1 MNDGI
6 RESEPQAFAFT
17 EGRVIALEI
26 GTSLYSSSA
35 ILRACYKFADRL
47 YSFVSPTETD
57 AVLAVA
63 LWSRTGGEVSPSLV
77 GEFCSELADQELRE
91 RLARETGP
99 LREMVVAQ
107 AFAEG
112 DLPGELDESDYEA
125 DPLGIAAPR

>member
-1 MNDGI
+1 MINDI
-6 RESEPQAFAFT
+6 RESEPREFAYV

-26 GTSLYSSSA
+26 ATSLYSSPA

-47 YSFVSPTETD
+47 YSFVSYAETD
-57 AVLAVA
+57 TVLVVA
-63 LWSRTGGEVSPSLV
+63 LWSRTGGEISPSLV
-77 GEFCSELADQELRE
+77 GEFCSELTDQELRE

-112 DLPGELDESDYEA
+112 DLPGEFYDSDYEA
-125 DPLGIAAPR
+125 DPLGLAKT